1 MPSECASRASAIIT
15 RNSIRWILAV
25 AAALA
30 LATASGSGGAQAPV
44 SLRLYVFDCGTLHV
58 ADMGRFQLKKEEVST
73 TDLSVACYLVVH
85 PKGTLVWDTGAVPDS
100 AWKPTGGPV
109 PQHIVLPDGE
119 QRDVIVRKSLQSQ
132 LAEAGYAPAD
142 ITYLVLSH
150 YHYDHTANANAF
162 AGATWL
168 VRQIERDA
176 MFVPNPAGAAQPST
190 YSALRNSKTVLLA
203 NDDYDVF
210 KDGTVVIK
218 FAPGHTPGHQVLYL
232 KLRNTGGVLLS
243 GDLYHFPEERSLG
256 RVPTFEFNQ
265 DQTRA
270 SRAAIEAFLKQSGAQ
285 LWIQHD
291 FAGNAKLKKSPAFYD

>member
-1 MPSECASRASAIIT
+1 MPSEYASWASAIIT
-15 RNSIRWILAV
+15 RNSIRWILAA

-58 ADMGRFQLKKEEVST
+58 ADMGRFELKKEEVST

-85 PKGTLVWDTGAVPDS
+85 PKGTLMWDTGAVPDS

-119 QRDVIVRKSLQSQ
+119 QRDVIVRRSLQSQ
-132 LAEAGYAPAD
+132 LAEVGYAPAD
-142 ITYLVLSH
+142 ITYLALSH

-190 YSALRNSKTVLLA
+190 YSALRSSKTVLLA
-203 NDDYDVF
+203 SDDYDVF

-256 RVPTFEFNQ
+256 RVPTFEFSQ

>member
-1 MPSECASRASAIIT
+1 MPSECASWALAIVT

-25 AAALA
+25 AAAFA

-58 ADMGRFQLKKEEVST
+58 ADMGRFQLKKEGVST

-85 PKGTLVWDTGAVPDS
+85 PKGTLMWDTGAVPDS

-132 LAEAGYAPAD
+132 LAEVGYAPAD
-142 ITYLVLSH
+142 ITYLALSH

-176 MFVPNPAGAAQPST
+176 MFVPNPAGAAQAST

-256 RVPTFEFNQ
+256 RVPTFEYNQ